1 MTETHISHIHEPE
14 RSDLPERQKIALQ
27 LAELYITNPE
37 AITDPLFDD
46 AKRHFSEGQI
56 VEILFFVG
64 TYNMLHRFNTA
75 IDLAP
80 KDGDNIIVESI
91 RGYQGAKPM
100 EGTPRIAGQSASASA

>member
-37 AITDPLFDD
+37 AITDSLFDE

-56 VEILFFVG
+56 VELLFFVG
-64 TYNMLHRFNTA
+64 AYNMMHRFNTA
-75 IDLAP
+75 IDLVP
-80 KDGDNIIVESI
+80 KDGDNITVQSI
-91 RGYQGAKPM
+91 RGYQSIKPTEAKPRAT
-100 EGTPRIAGQSASASA
+100 GRFASS